1 MFMVMT
7 MIIIMIV
14 IMIVIM
20 VMIMIV
26 ILIMIMTICHGVHC
40 KTKRTRHTMC
50 YACQEYASFADAL

>member
-1 MFMVMT
+1 
-7 MIIIMIV
+7 MIV